1 MITAQTRLPEQASA
15 AAEDTE
21 IHFQLQGKNHPPFFS
36 VPFGRQPETVS
47 GRSPSPLPI
56 LIKTEVPDLKAV
68 FSPFDSCLPVAIL
81 IKRFHLVCRYL
92 CEATKKREEKMPRR
106 ILICVLVLSV
116 ACSSVWAGG
125 SLLQQ
130 SQTMFEPIPQQPLA
144 LENNPLTPEKI
155 ELGKMLYFD
164 PRLSASQLISC
175 QTCHNVGLAGTD
187 LQETSVGHGWQKG
200 PRNAPTVHNAVFNLA
215 QFWDGRAKD
224 LAEQAKGPV
233 QASVEMNNTPEQVL
247 RTLNSIPGY
256 VKRFEAAFPKAEP
269 AVSFDNM
276 AKAIEAFEATL
287 ITANAPFDQ
296 FLRGDNAA
304 LTAQQKLGLELFID
318 RGCASCHNGRNLGGQ
333 GYYPFGVVE
342 VPTSEVRPADD
353 LGRYQVS
360 NLDSDKYVF
369 RAPAL
374 RNVALTQPYFHSGK
388 VWDLEAAVAV
398 MGSSQLGIKL
408 TEAESQKIAEFLE
421 SLNGEM
427 PEVVHP
433 ILPPSSKDTPK
444 PVLTSKVGAGGH

>member
-1 MITAQTRLPEQASA
+1 M
-15 AAEDTE
+15 
-21 IHFQLQGKNHPPFFS
+21 
-36 VPFGRQPETVS
+36 
-47 GRSPSPLPI
+47 
-56 LIKTEVPDLKAV
+56 LK
-68 FSPFDSCLPVAIL
+68 
-81 IKRFHLVCRYL
+81 
-92 CEATKKREEKMPRR
+92 R
-106 ILICVLVLSV
+106 ILLCGVVVMFIC
-116 ACSSVWAGG
+116 CPVWAEEG
-125 SLLQQ
+125 LLKQ

-144 LENNPLTPEKI
+144 LEGNPLTAEKI
-155 ELGKMLYFD
+155 ALGKMLYFD

-175 QTCHNVGLAGTD
+175 QTCHNVGLAGVD

-247 RTLNSIPGY
+247 LTLNSIHGY
-256 VKRFEAAFPKAEP
+256 VQLFEAAFPQAKP

-287 ITANAPFDQ
+287 ITPNSPFDNY
-296 FLRGDNAA
+296 LRGDEAA
-304 LTAQQKLGLELFID
+304 LTAAQKQGLKLYVD
-318 RGCASCHNGRNLGGQ
+318 KGCASCHSGVNLGGQ
-333 GYYPFGVVE
+333 GYYPFGVVA
-342 VPTSEVRPADD
+342 VPDSKVRPEAD
-353 LGRYQVS
+353 LGRFQVS
-360 NLDSDKYVF
+360 NTASDKYVF

-388 VWDLEAAVAV
+388 VWSLQAAVAI
-398 MGSSQLGIKL
+398 MGSSQLGIEL
-408 TEAESQKIAEFLE
+408 TKEESQQIAAFLE

-433 ILPPSSKDTPK
+433 ILPPSTDETPK
-444 PVLTSKVGAGGH
+444 PVLTTKVAAGGH